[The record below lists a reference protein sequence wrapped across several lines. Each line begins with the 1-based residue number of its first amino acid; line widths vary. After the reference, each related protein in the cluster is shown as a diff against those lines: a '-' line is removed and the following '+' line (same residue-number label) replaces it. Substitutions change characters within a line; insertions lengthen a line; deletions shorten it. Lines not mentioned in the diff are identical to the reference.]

1 MHKQIGATLQLTII
15 YAFKEIISYDIQMQR
30 GNRKRQTMASLGAK
44 GKRENKKHFRMQL
57 ARYTANSACRT
68 RGNKANVSFY

>member
-1 MHKQIGATLQLTII
+1 MISRCREAIEKDKQWHHWVLRG
-15 YAFKEIISYDIQMQR
+15 KE
-30 GNRKRQTMASLGAK
+30 KT
-44 GKRENKKHFRMQL
+44 KKHFRMQL